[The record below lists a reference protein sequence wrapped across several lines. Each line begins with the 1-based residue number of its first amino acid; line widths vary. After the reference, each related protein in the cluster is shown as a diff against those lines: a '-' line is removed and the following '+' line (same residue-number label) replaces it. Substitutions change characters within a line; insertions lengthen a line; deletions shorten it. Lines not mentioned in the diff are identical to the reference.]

1 MRFEEIL
8 TVWLPRQRWFAGK
21 GRAIRDLAVVADTK
35 LVAGDPELRHLVI
48 AVAQDGT
55 VDRYQVLA
63 GVRAALPDR
72 LRHAM
77 IGSGTRPDGSSAVI
91 YDAAHDN
98 ELTKILLTAIAAGQD
113 RGRLRFRKSP
123 GATVNTNLDSLVLT
137 GEQSNTSLVYGEE
150 AILKLFR
157 RLTPGANPDLE
168 VTSALARIG
177 SAHIAQPFG
186 WIEMELDGQPTTL
199 AILSEYLRTASDG
212 WSLAQTS
219 VRDLYA
225 GDGVRP
231 EEAGG
236 DFAGEAQRLG
246 AATAEVHRDLAE
258 AFGTAEL
265 EPDAVAEL
273 AAQMRERLD
282 VARVAVPALARHAD
296 LAQAAFDEFAKV
308 DKPLRVQR
316 IHGDYHL
323 GQVVRTE
330 TGWIVLDF
338 EGEPATPLAQRR
350 AHRRHAPLLRLRR
363 ARTAHRPPVRGPAAG
378 RGVRLDAAQPR
389 GILRGLR

>member
-8 TVWLPRQRWFAGK
+8 TVWLPRQRWFAEK

-63 GVRAALPDR
+63 GVRATLHDW

-123 GATVNTNLDSLVLT
+123 GATLNTNLDSLVLT

-186 WIEMELDGQPTTL
+186 GIEMELDGQPTTP
-199 AILSEYLRTASDG
+199 ASLSEYLRA
-212 WSLAQTS
+212 
-219 VRDLYA
+219 
-225 GDGVRP
+225 
-231 EEAGG
+231 AGG
-236 DFAGEAQRLG
+236 G
-246 AATAEVHRDLAE
+246 VS
-258 AFGTAEL
+258 
-265 EPDAVAEL
+265 
-273 AAQMRERLD
+273 
-282 VARVAVPALARHAD
+282 
-296 LAQAAFDEFAKV
+296 
-308 DKPLRVQR
+308 
-316 IHGDYHL
+316 
-323 GQVVRTE
+323 
-330 TGWIVLDF
+330 
-338 EGEPATPLAQRR
+338 R
-350 AHRRHAPLLRLRR
+350 AHTS
-363 ARTAHRPPVRGPAAG
+363 ARGRSAG
-378 RGVRLDAAQPR
+378 AGVAS
-389 GILRGLR
+389 